1 MIRFISL
8 LAFIPLIIL
17 IAVFAFKNAQP
28 VSIDL
33 FVYQIN
39 LPLAVFL
46 LISLFLGVMI
56 GYMFNIMSLLN
67 QKKKYNQLKNKKK
80 TLQELS
86 GVLNKP
92 DK

>member
-8 LAFIPLIIL
+8 LAFIPLVIL

-33 FVYQIN
+33 FLYQIN

-56 GYMFNIMSLLN
+56 GYMFNIMSLLS
-67 QKKKYNQLKNKKK
+67 QKKKYNQLKNKKE